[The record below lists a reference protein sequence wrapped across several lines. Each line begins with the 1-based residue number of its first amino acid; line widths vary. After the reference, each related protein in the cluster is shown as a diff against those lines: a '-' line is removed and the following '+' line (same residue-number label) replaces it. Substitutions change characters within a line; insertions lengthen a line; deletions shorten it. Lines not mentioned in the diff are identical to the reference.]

1 MPQTLYFNIMLILLA
16 ILERGGSLTVELGNG
31 NEESLKPAN
40 GQKKKKKPSKSDLE
54 FEPNLMMKI
63 QN

>member
-40 GQKKKKKPSKSDLE
+40 GQKKKKNHQNQTW
-54 FEPNLMMKI
+54 NL
-63 QN
+63 NLTL